1 MLPRWANATHPFA
14 STHRAKLG
22 RRAVGVVDGD
32 GPPSW
37 YAAGA
42 GGLVDAWAD
51 ALQFGAAAEL
61 LLVDLAFVTGDFVA
75 ALTNCDDRAKCARTH
90 GIPAAVVDYFFRLRW
105 CGETVDLKR
114 PAASTFQGWDCYGRG
129 KPHSNAKKR

>member
-1 MLPRWANATHPFA
+1 M
-14 STHRAKLG
+14 
-22 RRAVGVVDGD
+22 GD